1 MLNLK
6 KEDIKNK
13 FVQISKV
20 YADQTLI
27 RSLINLIP
35 NVGGSLDLLLS
46 SSGEG
51 FVIRRIEKFIS
62 ELNEQIGEL
71 TESKINRDFLEKEEG
86 FDLIVKA
93 FNCASR
99 TRQNEK
105 LKLYAKII
113 KGALTEGKEYQ
124 EEDPELY
131 LQIIE
136 ELSVKELRVAKC
148 LYELKE
154 IKKINFEEENP
165 DKTSENNSND
175 AAWLSSKYPE
185 FDTDELVSIFV
196 RLERTGLIKE
206 LVGNY
211 FDYEGGQYLIN
222 PLFRKF
228 IDYIGEI
235 E

>member
-1 MLNLK
+1 M
-6 KEDIKNK
+6 EDIKNK
-13 FVQISKV
+13 LVQISKG
-20 YADQTLI
+20 YADQTVI
-27 RSLINLIP
+27 RSLINGIP
-35 NVGGSLDLLLS
+35 YVGGSLDLLLS
-46 SSGEG
+46 SSGQN
-51 FVIRRIEKFIS
+51 FVIRRIEKLIS
-62 ELNEQIGEL
+62 ELNEQIGQL
-71 TESKINRDFLEKEEG
+71 NESKINHDFLETEEG
-86 FDLIVKA
+86 FDLMIKA
-93 FNCASR
+93 FNSASR

-124 EEDPELY
+124 EEEPELY

-154 IKKINFEEENP
+154 VKTEN
-165 DKTSENNSND
+165 SENENINLNSDNINND
-175 AAWLSSKYPE
+175 ALWLSHKYPE
-185 FDTDELVSIFV
+185 FDKEELVSIFV

-211 FDYEGGQYLIN
+211 FDYDGGQYLIN

-228 IDYIGEI
+228 NDYIGEI
-235 E
+235 